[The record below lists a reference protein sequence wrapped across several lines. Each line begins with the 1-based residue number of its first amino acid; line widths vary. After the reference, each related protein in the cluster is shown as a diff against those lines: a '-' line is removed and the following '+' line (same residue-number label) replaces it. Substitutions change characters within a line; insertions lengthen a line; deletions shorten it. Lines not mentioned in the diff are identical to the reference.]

1 LWFNY
6 HNFNNPLLFEKIM
19 LRRINI
25 FTTSLWVVFFLAL
38 SQSVL
43 AARVDFKDFK
53 LIGGPPSYQVQAR
66 VTFELTNHLRDALL
80 KGVALKARV
89 QFRLGEHRSWWFN
102 RDTALK
108 TIHFNLKYHALS
120 RHYLLTRQDTN
131 EHWNFTSLSAA
142 LRKLGETRRYVL
154 PKINESAETLEEDDY
169 YIFGIA
175 DIIPETLELPLRIQS
190 LFSDEYSLTSEG
202 VLWPLP

>member
-1 LWFNY
+1 
-6 HNFNNPLLFEKIM
+6 M
-19 LRRINI
+19 LRHKNVLA
-25 FTTSLWVVFFLAL
+25 FSLMIAFLMTL

-53 LIGGPPSYQVQAR
+53 LIGSPPSYQVQAR
-66 VTFELTNHLRDALL
+66 VTFELTNHLRNALL
-80 KGVALKARV
+80 KGVALKARI

-102 RDTALK
+102 RDTSLK

-120 RHYLLTRQDTN
+120 RHYLLTRLDTH

-142 LRKLGETRRYVL
+142 LRKLGELRRYTL
-154 PKINESAETLEEDDY
+154 PKINISAETLEEDDY
-169 YIFGIA
+169 YLFGIA
-175 DIIPETLELPLRIQS
+175 DIIPDTLKLPLRIHS
-190 LFSDEYSLTSEG
+190 IFSDEYSLTSEG

>member
-1 LWFNY
+1 
-6 HNFNNPLLFEKIM
+6 M
-19 LRRINI
+19 LRYKNALTI
-25 FTTSLWVVFFLAL
+25 SLLVVVLMTF

-53 LIGGPPSYQVQAR
+53 LMGSPPSYQVQAR
-66 VTFELTNHLRDALL
+66 VTFELTNHLRNALL
-80 KGVALKARV
+80 KGVALKARI

-102 RDTALK
+102 RDTSLK

-142 LRKLGETRRYVL
+142 LRKLGETRRYAL
-154 PKINESAETLEEDDY
+154 PKINESAKTLEDDDY
-169 YIFGIA
+169 YLFGIA
-175 DIIPETLELPLRIQS
+175 DIIPETLKLPLRIQS